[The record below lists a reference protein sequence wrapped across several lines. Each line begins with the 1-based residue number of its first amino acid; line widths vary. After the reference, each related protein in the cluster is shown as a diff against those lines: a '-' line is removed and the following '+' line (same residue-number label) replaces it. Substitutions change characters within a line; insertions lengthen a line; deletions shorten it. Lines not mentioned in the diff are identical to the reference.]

1 MANNITKFVLPNGLQ
16 CDLRDDSSVHFLG
29 KTTTALT
36 DGAVTNPISING
48 SNVTA
53 VANDWTVNSTTLQ
66 QFLFNG
72 ISWVAVS
79 EMAGSS
85 ISSIAVDGTA
95 ITPDASGQV
104 NIDAVPASILTTG
117 TTITDGV
124 LATTQ
129 TAGDNSS
136 KVATTAYVDSAIN
149 ALPEPMV
156 FRGTVGAAGD
166 SPTITAL
173 PVDGSASVGDTYK
186 VITDGTY
193 ASQDAEV
200 GDTFICQTKTS
211 NANTWVLIPSGDEP
225 AGTVTSVAAG
235 TGLTTN
241 QTLGG
246 PITDS
251 GEIKVNL
258 ASETALSGSKIY
270 NVGVNSSGQLAV
282 QVPWEDTSLPVFDSN
297 NPYDEDTNPAAT
309 VRTVM
314 NVINDLDGGII
325 GTGGTA
331 KTLTALSQTDGNVS
345 ATFADI
351 SIPVA
356 QVNDVTAN
364 TTIKE
369 VDTVNTVATAIA
381 AAAPGSTAPA
391 NSVTYYAYDSAT
403 ETLSLYQLGYTT
415 GAAITTNNVENVVK
429 KNSSS
434 VNGAAI
440 L

>member
-16 CDLRDDSSVHFLG
+16 CDLRDDFAVHFLG

-66 QFLFNG
+66 QFLFTG

-85 ISSIAVDGTA
+85 INSIAVDGTA

-104 NIDAVPASILTTG
+104 DIDAIPASILTTG

-136 KVATTAYVDSAIN
+136 KVATTAYVDSAID
-149 ALPEPMV
+149 ALPEPMIFMGSV
-156 FRGTVGAAGD
+156 GTGG
-166 SPTITAL
+166 TITTL
-173 PVDGSASVGDTYK
+173 PTASSSNKGYTYK
-186 VITDGTY
+186 VITDGAGGTG
-193 ASQDAEV
+193 SKV
-200 GDTFICQTKTS
+200 GDTVIS
-211 NANTWVLIPSGDEP
+211 NGVEWVLIPSGDEP
-225 AGTVTSVAAG
+225 TGTVTSVSAG
-235 TGLTTN
+235 IGLTTD

-246 PITDS
+246 PVTNS
-251 GEIKVNL
+251 GTIKANL
-258 ASETALSGSKIY
+258 ASETALSGNKIY

-297 NPYDEDTNPAAT
+297 SPYNESTNPAAT
-309 VRTVM
+309 VGTVT
-314 NVINDLDGGII
+314 NAINALDGGTI
-325 GTGGTA
+325 GNGGVA
-331 KTLTALSQTDGNVS
+331 KTLTSLSQTDGNVS

-351 SIPVA
+351 SIPIA
-356 QVNDVTAN
+356 QVNDVSAN

-369 VDTVNTVATAIA
+369 VDTVNTVVTAVSV
-381 AAAPGSTAPA
+381 AAPGATAPD
-391 NSVTYYAYDSAT
+391 NNLTYYAYDSTT
-403 ETLSLYQLGYTT
+403 ETLLLYQLGYTT
-415 GAAITTNNVENVVK
+415 GAAITTNNVANIVK
-429 KNSSS
+429 KNS
-434 VNGAAI
+434 
-440 L
+440 

>member
-1 MANNITKFVLPNGLQ
+1 
-16 CDLRDDSSVHFLG
+16 
-29 KTTTALT
+29 
-36 DGAVTNPISING
+36 
-48 SNVTA
+48 
-53 VANDWTVNSTTLQ
+53 
-66 QFLFNG
+66 
-72 ISWVAVS
+72 
-79 EMAGSS
+79 
-85 ISSIAVDGTA
+85 
-95 ITPDASGQV
+95 
-104 NIDAVPASILTTG
+104 
-117 TTITDGV
+117 
-124 LATTQ
+124 
-129 TAGDNSS
+129 
-136 KVATTAYVDSAIN
+136 
-149 ALPEPMV
+149 MV

-166 SPTITAL
+166 SPTVTAL

-225 AGTVTSVAAG
+225 SGTVTSVAAG
-235 TGLTTN
+235 VGLTTN

-251 GEIKVNL
+251 GTIKANL

-297 NPYDEDTNPAAT
+297 SPYNESTNPAAT
-309 VRTVM
+309 VGTVTGA
-314 NVINDLDGGII
+314 INALDGGTI

-369 VDTVNTVATAIA
+369 VDTVNTVATAVA
-381 AAAPGSTAPA
+381 AAAPGATAPA
-391 NSVTYYAYDSAT
+391 NSLTYYAYDSST
-403 ETLSLYQLGYTT
+403 ETLSLYQIGYTT
-415 GAAITTNNVENVVK
+415 GAAITTNNVANVVK
-429 KNSSS
+429 KNS
-434 VNGAAI
+434 
-440 L
+440 